1 MTRAIELS
9 KKAKGQTSPNPI
21 VGAVIVKNNKIIAE
35 GFHKKAGS
43 DHAEI
48 VALKKLRKGQAKGA
62 TLYVTLEPCCH
73 KEKRTPPCVEAIL
86 AAGFR
91 RVVVGTLDPNPK
103 VSGKGV
109 RHLRGGGYRKGS
121 DTSARRG
128 VSVTTGIL
136 EKECRDLNFAYN
148 KWIKTGLPFVT
159 LKVASTLDGKIADAS
174 GNSKWI
180 TGEKSRRLVHQ
191 MRSEVDAIL
200 VGAGTA
206 RKDNPL
212 LNVRLPRYIGKQPM
226 AVVVAGKKPLSKN
239 LKLFKVKNRTVV
251 IEQNKKGCVDLKA
264 LLKKLG
270 KIGVTHLMVEGG
282 GAIFSSFL
290 KEKLTDRLC
299 LFLAPKLLGGQ
310 ALDWFPKSNIR
321 NLKDALELDNISV
334 KTLRDD
340 MLIEGFLRK

>member
-1 MTRAIELS
+1 MKTFIQRAINLAL
-9 KKAKGQTSPNPI
+9 KAKGQTSPNPI
-21 VGAVIVKNNKIIAE
+21 VGAVVVKKNKIIAE

-91 RVVVGTLDPNPK
+91 CVVVGTLDPNPK
-103 VSGKGV
+103 VSGKGI
-109 RHLRGGGYRKGS
+109 RYLRKG
-121 DTSARRG
+121 G
-128 VSVTTGIL
+128 VSVTTGVL

-159 LKVASTLDGKIADAS
+159 LKVASTLDGKIVDAS

-180 TGEKSRRLVHQ
+180 TGEKSRRLVHH

-200 VGAGTA
+200 VGAGTV

-212 LNVRLPRYIGKQPM
+212 LNVRLPRYKGKQPM
-226 AVVVAGKKPLSKN
+226 AVIVAGKKSLPKN
-239 LKLFKVKNRTVV
+239 LKLFKVKNRTVLV
-251 IEQNKKGCVDLKA
+251 EQNKKGRVDLKA

-270 KIGVTHLMVEGG
+270 QAGVTHLMVEGG

-290 KEKLTDRLC
+290 KEKLVDRLC
-299 LFLAPKLLGGQ
+299 LFLAPKLLGDQ
-310 ALDWFPKSNIR
+310 AKGWLPALKPR

-334 KTLRDD
+334 KTLGDD
-340 MLIEGFLRK
+340 ILIEGALQK

>member
-1 MTRAIELS
+1 MKTFIQRAIDLAL
-9 KKAKGQTSPNPI
+9 KAKGQTSPNPI

-35 GFHKKAGS
+35 GFHEKAGR

-73 KEKRTPPCVEAIL
+73 KEKRTPPCVAAIL

-103 VSGKGV
+103 VSGKGN
-109 RHLRGGGYRKGS
+109 RYLRKG
-121 DTSARRG
+121 G
-128 VSVTTGIL
+128 VFVTTGVL
-136 EKECRDLNFAYN
+136 EKECRNLNFAYN
-148 KWIKTGLPFVT
+148 KWIKTGFPFVT

-180 TGEKSRRLVHQ
+180 TGEKSRKFVHQ

-200 VGAGTA
+200 IGAGTA

-212 LNVRLPRYIGKQPM
+212 LNVRLPRYKGRQPM
-226 AVVVAGKKPLSKN
+226 AVVVTGKKSLPKN
-239 LKLFKVKNRTVV
+239 LKLFKVKNRIVLV
-251 IEQNKKGCVDLKA
+251 EQNKKGHVDLKA

-270 KIGVTHLMVEGG
+270 QTGITHLMVEGG

-290 KEKLTDRLC
+290 KEKLADRLC
-299 LFLAPKLLGGQ
+299 LFLAAKLLGGQ

-321 NLKDALELDNISV
+321 NLKDALELDTISV
-334 KTLRDD
+334 KTLGDD
-340 MLIEGFLRK
+340 VLIEGSLKK